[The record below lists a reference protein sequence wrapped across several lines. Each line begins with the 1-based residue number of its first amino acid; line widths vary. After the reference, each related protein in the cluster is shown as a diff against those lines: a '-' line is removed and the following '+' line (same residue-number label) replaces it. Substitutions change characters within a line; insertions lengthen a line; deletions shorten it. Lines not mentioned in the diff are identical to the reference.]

1 MNAKQKI
8 FLLISRSLGLL
19 LFKTFLISIF
29 VVESSLSTINIGY
42 VA

>member
-8 FLLISRSLGLL
+8 FLLISRSLGL